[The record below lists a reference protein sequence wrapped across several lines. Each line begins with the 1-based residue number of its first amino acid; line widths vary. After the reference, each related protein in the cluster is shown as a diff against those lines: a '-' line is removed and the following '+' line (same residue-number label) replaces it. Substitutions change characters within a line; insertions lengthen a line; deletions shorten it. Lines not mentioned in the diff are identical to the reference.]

1 MRKRWPKILKLG
13 NVYVGALK
21 LIDLVSKPVEYIVH
35 RIGDITLVIIRGRYM
50 YKIRESQSASDKIS
64 RVTFDRVISQVQHAL
79 QETVSVVTRLRGVLS
94 LGESQNLQDG
104 ITTDTKPRQTVELED
119 SQTAQDGSSYT
130 TADRSIGTF
139 DEIQQVQDG
148 ISTPTATPTTSS
160 LDEILVEDVDFST
173 APRVLRSLG
182 ESVPPYDSMTTDIKQ
197 AVLSQFSEVTSPFDY
212 MQVLTP
218 VRVILRFAEGQWS
231 DDIPQAYVPTDEET
245 LIIRAFPEST
255 YAYDRVLVT
264 TAPAATPFDMSVWY
278 AEYQVTMAVNI
289 GEQQSTSDELVCD
302 VIPVQAVT
310 LLDSQ
315 NTYDELTLNVISV
328 QTVTPQE
335 TQDSSDA
342 LGYSLHNLVTTH
354 PDTFEISEWY
364 AEYSVT

>member
-21 LIDLVSKPVEYIVH
+21 LIDLVSKPVEYVVH

-64 RVTFDRVISQVQHAL
+64 RMTFDRIISQVQHAL

-94 LGESQNLQDG
+94 LGESQNLQDS

-160 LDEILVEDVDFST
+160 LDEILIEDVDFST
-173 APRVLRSLG
+173 TPRVLRSLG

-278 AEYQVTMAVNI
+278 AEYRATVSVDM

-302 VIPVQAVT
+302 VIPVQ
-310 LLDSQ
+310 
-315 NTYDELTLNVISV
+315 IIM
-328 QTVTPQE
+328 PQE
-335 TQDSSDA
+335 TQDSLDA
-342 LGYSLHNLVTTH
+342 LEYSLHNLVTTH

-364 AEYSVT
+364 AECSVT